1 MTDESIYNMDLN
13 DAQEPTCVE
22 PGEYKV
28 RCTGFRKDKESN
40 TVRTFNKDG
49 YDMPYVLVM
58 LDIPNE
64 PSSKDFTHFLA
75 LPSTEEGA
83 MTPKD
88 LNACKWR
95 VREFLTAFKMDEL
108 NFSRFQGAESYAI
121 LDIKSDPEYDDQ
133 NIVKRF
139 ISGA

>member
-1 MTDESIYNMDLN
+1 MSEESIYNMDLN

-22 PGEYKV
+22 AGEYKV
-28 RCTGFRKDKESN
+28 RCTGFRKDKDSN

-49 YDMPYVLVM
+49 YDLPYVLVM

-64 PSSKDFTHFLA
+64 PSSKDFTFFLG

-83 MTPKD
+83 MTPKE
-88 LNACKWR
+88 LNTVKWR
-95 VREFLTAFKMDEL
+95 TKEFLTAFKMEEL
-108 NFSRFQGAESYAI
+108 NFNLFQGAEAYAI
-121 LDIKSDPEYDDQ
+121 LDIKSDPEYGDQ